1 MNFEKQESEDL
12 PFIYNYSYSDY
23 KNTSLGLSERNFKE
37 KSDLLNS
44 DGLVKIPS
52 QNVTKQNKPLRNLS
66 MGQNISKLLSFC
78 SFYLKA
84 KH

>member
-78 SFYLKA
+78 SLYLKA